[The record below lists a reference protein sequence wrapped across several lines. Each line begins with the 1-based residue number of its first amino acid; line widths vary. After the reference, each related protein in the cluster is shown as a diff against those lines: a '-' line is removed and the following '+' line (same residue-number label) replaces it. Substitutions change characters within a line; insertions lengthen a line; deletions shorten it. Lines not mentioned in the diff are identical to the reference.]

1 MSKYPILEHPKQSV
15 PKPVVRND
23 SFFIGILRA
32 ASLIQ
37 SARIDITPE
46 QARLDFAIGLYIDR
60 KITLGQ
66 GARIAS
72 LTQGH
77 FLRELGKRKVPVNYD
92 VGEFRKDMQTL
103 KKLNK
108 A

>member
-1 MSKYPILEHPKQSV
+1 MFALSAKPRIAMALLVRAIDFNYNQSME
-15 PKPVVRND
+15 
-23 SFFIGILRA
+23 
-32 ASLIQ
+32 LIIDDELLQ
-37 SARIDITPE
+37 NIDITPE

-77 FLRELGKRKVPVNYD
+77 FLRELGKRKVPVSYD